1 MLKFFNA
8 SQNEVETMTSCWS
21 VKYDFNLGAEWLHW
35 MKNQETVLSV
45 FIQLSGLFTTCIYF
59 LIYVS
64 ASQLLYTIVVALP
77 LVRLECRMYS
87 ESSMY
92 ELINS

>member
-8 SQNEVETMTSCWS
+8 SQNEVETMTLCWS

>member
-1 MLKFFNA
+1 MVTL
-8 SQNEVETMTSCWS
+8 
-21 VKYDFNLGAEWLHW
+21 